1 MSTRF
6 ILYCTLLFVVILLGT
21 VLSTGAAPTAL
32 LETMYFGD
40 PGIRIDEA
48 QCRAAGIDSALEA
61 VLVVALAGGGTEA
74 VYRSPDGSSF
84 VMDAQPG
91 SEIVDP
97 RWMNWPGVEGAWF
110 RVAVS
115 EQGQLL
121 AFRSDR
127 STFEEQI
134 ELTGELPDGAVSH
147 ACALINASGDM
158 ILLIAVETSP
168 TATVLAVS
176 LMLEDLDCLA
186 LESSNDTGVT
196 VDMGSS
202 FGTVVLSDG
211 RIRLYTSVAGKIM
224 SAISDNGGTK
234 FAPEPGVRVAPGDF
248 TSLSVQALSDP
259 RCVHLADGR
268 YRLYMTAR
276 ISPSDGTG
284 SQAIV
289 SATTPTAVW

>member
-48 QCRAAGIDSALEA
+48 QCRAAGIDPALEA
-61 VLVVALAGGGTEA
+61 VLIVALAGGGTEA
-74 VYRSPDGSSF
+74 VYRSADGSSF

-97 RWMNWPGVEGAWF
+97 RWMNWPGVEGTWF

-158 ILLIAVETSP
+158 ILLIAVETGP

-176 LMLEDLDCLA
+176 LVLEDPDRLA

-202 FGTVVLSDG
+202 FGAVVLSDG